1 MFLLILQLYIYMA
14 FTRFHDDNS
23 RIEKQLQEL
32 TGAGRY
38 MMNVPGPGD
47 KPCFMDDP
55 YLRLQ
60 QWGANLNTNAINL
73 ESDLMGL
80 TRTANK
86 DCIKA
91 NNYQTKAVKSSRVNY
106 PVCQSMTEQPRA
118 THPAWTARDLEQ
130 VKWDILPHDPQEHTA
145 IPFHNNL
152 NTRILEK
159 DNHKTNYPSLQ
170 DKTILSEGI
179 CIGGKNNP
187 LISSSA
193 SIKTR

>member
-1 MFLLILQLYIYMA
+1 MA

-32 TGAGRY
+32 MGAGRY

-80 TRTANK
+80 TR
-86 DCIKA
+86 
-91 NNYQTKAVKSSRVNY
+91 
-106 PVCQSMTEQPRA
+106 PVGRDDITEQDYKKQAVTSQSISYPTEKPFVEESRA
-118 THPAWTARDLEQ
+118 THPAWMFRDLEHP
-130 VKWDILPHDPQEHTA
+130 VWEEPIVNPQSNLEK
-145 IPFHNNL
+145 PFHDNIQ
-152 NTRILEK
+152 TRILEK
-159 DNHKTNYPSLQ
+159 DYYKPQTSRSLEQKTTDPMSIEYY
-170 DKTILSEGI
+170 IA
-179 CIGGKNNP
+179 KN
-187 LISSSA
+187 
-193 SIKTR
+193 